1 MSDFSLWDIV
11 RNLLTGLQ
19 WTLLLSLVAFI
30 GGGVI
35 GLLVMAMRISHK
47 AFPRNVARTYIELF
61 QGTPLLM
68 QLFLVFFGVALLGVD
83 ISPWLAAAIALTL
96 FTSAYL
102 AEIWRGCVDS
112 ISHGQWEAS
121 ASLALNPLEQLRYV
135 ILPQALRIAVAPT
148 VGFSVQVVKG
158 TAVTSIIGFTELT
171 KTGGMLAN
179 ATFEP
184 FMVYGLVALGYF
196 LHKYYG
202 DHHVLKGIDLTVEE
216 GQVVAIIGR
225 SGSGKSTLLRT
236 LNGLESINDGVI
248 EVDGEYLDAA
258 RADLRSLRQKVG
270 MVFQQFNL
278 FPHLTVGENVMLAPQ
293 VVQKVPKAKAA
304 QLARQM
310 LERVGLGEK
319 FDAFPDRLSGGQQ
332 QRVAIA
338 RALAMSPKVLL
349 CDEITSAL
357 DPELV
362 NEVLSVVR
370 QLANDGMTL
379 IMVTHEM
386 RFAREVGD
394 KLVFMHQGKVHEVGD
409 PKVLFAN
416 PQTPELANFIGSVEQ
431 PG

>member
-1 MSDFSLWDIV
+1 MSDFTFWDIL

-19 WTLLLSLVAFI
+19 WTLALSLVAFI
-30 GGGVI
+30 GGGLV
-35 GLLVMAMRISHK
+35 GLLILVMRISK
-47 AFPRNVARTYIELF
+47 NRLPSNIARTWIELF

-68 QLFLVFFGVALLGVD
+68 QLFLVFFGVALAGIE
-83 ISPWLAAAIALTL
+83 ISPWMAAAIALTL

-102 AEIWRGCVDS
+102 AEIWRGCVEA
-112 ISHGQWEAS
+112 IPNGQWEAS
-121 ASLALNPLEQLRYV
+121 SSLALNPLEQLRYV

-171 KTGGMLAN
+171 KTGGMLATPPSN
-179 ATFEP
+179 RSWSMASSPSATSCSATP
-184 FMVYGLVALGYF
+184 CRSVRATWKGDCMPLLRISA

-202 DHHVLKGIDLTVEE
+202 DHHVLKGIDLSVEE

-304 QLARQM
+304 ELARKM

-362 NEVLSVVR
+362 NEVLAVVR
-370 QLANDGMTL
+370 QLA
-379 IMVTHEM
+379 
-386 RFAREVGD
+386 RKA
-394 KLVFMHQGKVHEVGD
+394 
-409 PKVLFAN
+409 
-416 PQTPELANFIGSVEQ
+416 
-431 PG
+431 